1 MTATTAMD
9 PKEVLGKL
17 MDAEKLKYCF
27 ECGICTSSCPMAELL
42 GKSYNPRGL
51 LEKILLD
58 PESALASNELWFC
71 AWCYRCN
78 KHCPQALRLPEVFL
92 AMRRAA
98 REDWGT
104 VSFKKAL
111 QEIVEKVP
119 LPLVTTM
126 VCFHPERA
134 ELDREKVLE
143 RVEEAYIEHLK
154 KEKARRAQE
163 VSEEKIAIIGSGPAG
178 LTAAYE
184 LSMKGYGVTIF
195 EALSEPG
202 GMLRRCIPQSRL
214 PKEILA
220 KEIQFLR
227 DLGIEIRTGV
237 KVGEDL
243 KLSDLWKDGYKAVFV
258 GSGAHKCQTIR
269 IEGGDLNGVI
279 HALDFL
285 CEANSG
291 EKVNVGKRII
301 VIGGGNVAVDAARTA
316 RRLGATE
323 ATILYRRSKEEMP
336 AIPWEVKEAEDEGVN
351 IELLV
356 APRKVLGT
364 NGQVSGIECVRMQ
377 LGEPDE
383 TGRRRPVPIEGSEF
397 TREADMIIFA
407 TGESPDLGFL
417 PKEVGL
423 NDDGTLWVN
432 PITMETSLPGV
443 FGGGDAVTGPATV
456 IEAIRAGKCAAESI
470 RNYLK
475 SSRS

>member
-1 MTATTAMD
+1 MD
-9 PKEVLGKL
+9 AKEVLGKL
-17 MDAEKLKYCF
+17 LDAERLKYCF

-51 LEKILLD
+51 LERILLD
-58 PESALASNELWFC
+58 PENALASNELWFC

-78 KHCPQALRLPEVFL
+78 KHCPQALRLPEIFL
-92 AMRRAA
+92 AMRKVAKERGHTA
-98 REDWGT
+98 
-104 VSFKKAL
+104 SFEKAL
-111 QEIVEKVP
+111 QEIVENVP

-134 ELDREKVLE
+134 ELDKGKVLE
-143 RVEEAYIEHLK
+143 KVEKAYEEHLK

-178 LTAAYE
+178 LTVAYE
-184 LSMKGYGVTIF
+184 LNMKGYGVTIF

-202 GMLRRCIPQSRL
+202 GMLRKCIPQSRL

-227 DLGIEIRTGV
+227 DLGVEIKTGV

-243 KLSDLWKDGYKAVFV
+243 KLSDLWRDGYKAIFV
-258 GSGAHKCQTIR
+258 GSGAHKCQTIK
-269 IEGGDLNGVI
+269 IDGGDLNGVI

-285 CEANSG
+285 WEANSG
-291 EKVNVGKRII
+291 EKMNVGQKVI

-316 RRLGATE
+316 RTFGAGE
-323 ATILYRRSKEEMP
+323 VTILYRRSREEIP
-336 AIPWEVKEAEDEGVN
+336 ATPWEVKEAEDEGVK

-356 APRKVLGT
+356 APRKILGA
-364 NGQVSGIECVRMQ
+364 NGQVSSIECIRIQ

-383 TGRRRPVPIEGSEF
+383 TGRRKPIPIEGSESV
-397 TREADMIIFA
+397 RETDMVIFA
-407 TGESPDLGFL
+407 TGEIPDLGFL
-417 PKEVGL
+417 PKEIEL

-432 PITMETSLPGV
+432 PITMETSVPGV
-443 FGGGDAVTGPATV
+443 FGGGDVVTGSATV

-470 RNYLK
+470 ENYLR

>member
-1 MTATTAMD
+1 MD
-9 PKEVLGKL
+9 TKEVLGKL
-17 MDAEKLKYCF
+17 LDAEKLKYCF

-42 GKSYNPRGL
+42 GNHYNPRGL
-51 LEKILLD
+51 LGKMLLD
-58 PESALASNELWFC
+58 PENALASNELWFC

-78 KHCPQALRLPEVFL
+78 KHCPQSLRLPEVFL

-98 REDWGT
+98 KEHGHT
-104 VSFKKAL
+104 SSFEKAL

-134 ELDREKVLE
+134 ELDRERVLE
-143 RVEEAYIEHLK
+143 RVEEVYKEHLK
-154 KEKARRAQE
+154 KERARRAQE

-178 LTAAYE
+178 LTVAYE
-184 LSMKGYGVTIF
+184 LNMKGYGVTIF

-202 GMLRRCIPQSRL
+202 GMLRKCIPPSRL

-220 KEIQFLR
+220 KEVQFLR
-227 DLGIEIRTGV
+227 DLGVEIRTGIR
-237 KVGEDL
+237 VGEDL
-243 KLSDLWKDGYKAVFV
+243 KLSDLWREGYKAIFV
-258 GSGAHKCQTIR
+258 GSGAHKCQEIR

-279 HALDFL
+279 HALGFL
-285 CEANSG
+285 WEANSG
-291 EKVNVGKRII
+291 EKVNVGKKVI

>member
-1 MTATTAMD
+1 MD
-9 PKEVLGKL
+9 AKEVLGKL
-17 MDAEKLKYCF
+17 LDAEKLKYCF

-51 LEKILLD
+51 LERILLD
-58 PESALASNELWFC
+58 PEKALASNELWFC

-92 AMRRAA
+92 AMRKVAKEHGHTA
-98 REDWGT
+98 
-104 VSFKKAL
+104 SFEKAL
-111 QEIVEKVP
+111 QEIVENVP

-134 ELDREKVLE
+134 ELDKGKVLE
-143 RVEEAYIEHLK
+143 KVEKAYKEHLK

-178 LTAAYE
+178 LTVAYE
-184 LSMKGYGVTIF
+184 LNMKGYGVTIF

-202 GMLRRCIPQSRL
+202 GMLRKCIPQSRL

-220 KEIQFLR
+220 KEVQFLR
-227 DLGIEIRTGV
+227 DLGVEIKTGV

-243 KLSDLWKDGYKAVFV
+243 KLSDLWRDGYKAIFV
-258 GSGAHKCQTIR
+258 GSGAHKCQTIK
-269 IEGGDLNGVI
+269 IDGGDLNGVI

-285 CEANSG
+285 WEANSG
-291 EKVNVGKRII
+291 EKMNVGKKVI

-316 RRLGATE
+316 RTFGAGE
-323 ATILYRRSKEEMP
+323 VTILYRRSREEMP
-336 AIPWEVKEAEDEGVN
+336 AIPWEVKEAEDEGVK

-356 APRKVLGT
+356 APRKILGA
-364 NGQVSGIECVRMQ
+364 NGQVSSIECIRTR
-377 LGEPDE
+377 LEEPDE
-383 TGRRRPVPIEGSEF
+383 TGRRKPIPIEGSEF
-397 TREADMIIFA
+397 TRETGMVIFA
-407 TGESPDLGFL
+407 TGETPDLGFL
-417 PKEVGL
+417 PKEIEL

-443 FGGGDAVTGPATV
+443 FGGGDAVTGSATV

-470 RNYLK
+470 ENYLK

>member
-1 MTATTAMD
+1 
-9 PKEVLGKL
+9 
-17 MDAEKLKYCF
+17 
-27 ECGICTSSCPMAELL
+27 
-42 GKSYNPRGL
+42 
-51 LEKILLD
+51 
-58 PESALASNELWFC
+58 
-71 AWCYRCN
+71 
-78 KHCPQALRLPEVFL
+78 
-92 AMRRAA
+92 MRRVAK
-98 REDWGT
+98 EHGHT
-104 VSFKKAL
+104 LSFEKAL

-134 ELDREKVLE
+134 ELDRGKVLE
-143 RVEEAYIEHLK
+143 RVEEAYKEHLK

-202 GMLRRCIPQSRL
+202 GMLRKCIPQSRL

-227 DLGIEIRTGV
+227 ELGVEIRTGV

-243 KLSDLWKDGYKAVFV
+243 KLSDLWKDGYRAVFV
-258 GSGAHKCQTIR
+258 GSGAHKCQAIR
-269 IEGGDLNGVI
+269 IEGGDLKGVI

-285 CEANSG
+285 WEANSG
-291 EKVNVGKRII
+291 EKVNVGKKVI
-301 VIGGGNVAVDAARTA
+301 VIGGGNVAVDAARSA

-323 ATILYRRSKEEMP
+323 VSILYRRSKEEMP
-336 AIPWEVKEAEDEGVN
+336 AIPWEVKEAEDEGVS

-383 TGRRRPVPIEGSEF
+383 TGRRKPVPIEGSEF

-407 TGESPDLGFL
+407 TGEAPDLGFL

-432 PITMETSLPGV
+432 PVTMETSLPGV

-470 RNYLK
+470 QNYLK